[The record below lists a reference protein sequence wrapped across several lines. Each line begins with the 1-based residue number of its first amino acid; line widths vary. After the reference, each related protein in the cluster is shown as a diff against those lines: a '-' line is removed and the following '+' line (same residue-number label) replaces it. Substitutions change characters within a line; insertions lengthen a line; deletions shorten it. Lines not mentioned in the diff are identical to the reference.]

1 MGLGG
6 WRVSGCFASLR
17 MTAKTTDQFQLRPG
31 CSFQLRLVG
40 AGGGFAGFYFFE
52 EPDDADAEEA
62 EEREP
67 AEDVDEGPVG
77 GLALEFLI
85 QLGLCRI
92 GGVGLAEVAGESAG
106 HAVERV
112 LELLAGD
119 GDGVDDLV
127 LMDGAAAGGE
137 GLGGGGVGGG
147 GGGGDGVE
155 GGAGVC
161 ALVFVDDGLARRGV

>member
-40 AGGGFAGFYFFE
+40 AGGGFAWFYFFE
-52 EPDDADAEEA
+52 EPDDAYAEEA
-62 EEREP
+62 KEGEP

-77 GLALEFLI
+77 GLAL
-85 QLGLCRI
+85 QLLVECGLRRTERV
-92 GGVGLAEVAGESAG
+92 VGAEDAAAAEVILKGAELI
-106 HAVERV
+106 
-112 LELLAGD
+112 LELLAGE

-127 LMDGAAAGGE
+127 LVDGAAAGEE
-137 GLGGGGVGGG
+137 GLGE
-147 GGGGDGVE
+147 GDG
-155 GGAGVC
+155 GGAGGV
-161 ALVFVDDGLARRGV
+161 AEGGGEGGRVSGLVVVECG

>member
-62 EEREP
+62 EEGEP
-67 AEDVDEGPVG
+67 TEDVDEGPVG
-77 GLALEFLI
+77 GLALKLHVM
-85 QLGLCRI
+85 G
-92 GGVGLAEVAGESAG
+92 
-106 HAVERV
+106 
-112 LELLAGD
+112 
-119 GDGVDDLV
+119 
-127 LMDGAAAGGE
+127 
-137 GLGGGGVGGG
+137 GLGWVGGG
-147 GGGGDGVE
+147 GFGGVSGEGSGRRYGGDLVFL
-155 GGAGVC
+155 AGV
-161 ALVFVDDGLARRGV
+161 GVVVVEF